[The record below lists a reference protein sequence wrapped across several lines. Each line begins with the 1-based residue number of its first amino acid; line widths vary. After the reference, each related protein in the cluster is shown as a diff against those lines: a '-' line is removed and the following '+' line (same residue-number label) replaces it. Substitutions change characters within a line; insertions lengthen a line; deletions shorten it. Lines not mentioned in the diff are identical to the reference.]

1 MEINDNSAL
10 SLTLLSEFRKIG
22 NIPYNIDFTY
32 MAMEQF
38 LNEIN
43 GIG

>member
-1 MEINDNSAL
+1 MEINDNSV
-10 SLTLLSEFRKIG
+10 LTLRLLSEFRKIG
-22 NIPYNIDFTY
+22 NIPYYIDFAY